1 MNDIETPVFYRLS
14 ERAILT
20 LENLIK
26 TGQIDFPVTIDTLLD
41 ISIGTL
47 VDLELNDDLKIIDV
61 FSENPVLIYDK
72 ISFED
77 SGEYSLHDILSQII
91 CFRLIYLMHDF
102 LQERQIE
109 FQEIEEETEVE
120 TNSD

>member
-1 MNDIETPVFYRLS
+1 MSDIETPVFYKLS
-14 ERAILT
+14 ERALLT

-26 TGQIDFPVTIDTLLD
+26 MGQIDYPVTVENLLD

-47 VDLELNDDLKIIDV
+47 VDLELNNNLKIIDV
-61 FSENPVLIYDK
+61 FSENPALVYDK

-77 SGEYSLHDILSQII
+77 SGEYSLHDILSQIV

-102 LQERQIE
+102 LQERKIE
-109 FQEIEEETEVE
+109 FQEIEEETKVE
-120 TNSD
+120 SNSD